1 MPQKIGDFW
10 RLNSI
15 SSGLVGWDGTLTIV
29 DTCGYETSGKIVVRD
44 CDVPNVFTPNGDTK
58 NDIFR
63 IRGLNGMMGSR
74 LVVFNRYGTVVFE
87 DETRSDEEYELVWN
101 GRHANGNL
109 VASGSYQWV
118 LTKADDNGTVERGQ
132 LTVFS
137 E

>member
-1 MPQKIGDFW
+1 
-10 RLNSI
+10 
-15 SSGLVGWDGTLTIV
+15 
-29 DTCGYETSGKIVVRD
+29 
-44 CDVPNVFTPNGDTK
+44 
-58 NDIFR
+58 
-63 IRGLNGMMGSR
+63 MMGSR